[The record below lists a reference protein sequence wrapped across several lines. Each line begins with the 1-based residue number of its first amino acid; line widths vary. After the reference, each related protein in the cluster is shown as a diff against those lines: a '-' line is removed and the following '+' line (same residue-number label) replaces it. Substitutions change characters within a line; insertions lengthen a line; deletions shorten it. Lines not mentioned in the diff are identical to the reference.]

1 MLYHEG
7 TLIMIGRSIINAVG
21 CVCCLIATIAIAE
34 IRPDGR
40 FEDGVVSVVYRQ
52 GDGNV
57 SIIGDGSLLTAFE
70 LVSTERDFFPPQ
82 PGFCDHLWCS
92 GTGSKV
98 LELEPSG
105 VLEIDLGPRA
115 RAHLDP
121 DELAKRWTVTGATT
135 VGDFISTEAGGS
147 SVDLIVV
154 RTDLLGDF
162 SSNNRLDADDMD
174 ILSRQTRISAANPNF
189 DLNGDSAVSHADR
202 EFWLHDLARSWY
214 GDANLDGIFDT
225 ADFLQVFAAAEYN
238 DQMPNNS
245 SWATGDWNGDYE
257 FNTRDLVTAFQGAGY
272 DKSPR
277 SAEIASVPEPQS
289 GMLGM
294 LGLLSYSAILRR
306 RQSRGKRSFSPDVV

>member
-21 CVCCLIATIAIAE
+21 CVCCLLATIAVAE

-82 PGFCDHLWCS
+82 PGYCSQLWCS

-115 RAHLDP
+115 HAHLDP

-189 DLNGDSAVSHADR
+189 DLNGDSAVSQADR

-238 DQMPNNS
+238 DQLPNNS
-245 SWATGDWNGDYE
+245 SWATGDWNGDGD
-257 FNTRDLVTAFQGAGY
+257 FGTGDLIVAFQDGGYEATTSAANRSVANLPESTGHGAV
-272 DKSPR
+272 
-277 SAEIASVPEPQS
+277 ALVAFL
-289 GMLGM
+289 ML
-294 LGLLSYSAILRR
+294 SHARR
-306 RQSRGKRSFSPDVV
+306 RLR